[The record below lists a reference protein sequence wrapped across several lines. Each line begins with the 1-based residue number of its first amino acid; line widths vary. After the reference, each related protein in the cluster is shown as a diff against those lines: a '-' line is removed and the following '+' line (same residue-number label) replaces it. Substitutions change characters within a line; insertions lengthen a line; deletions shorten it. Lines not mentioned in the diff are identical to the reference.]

1 VSAPVRDGRPRIDSV
16 TGTSIHAHV
25 PSPSLRVTK
34 PNRESSLS
42 RRAFCASAGVSA
54 AAVLAGS
61 LSSAGAAPLQAA
73 ALPGVR
79 PRAPK
84 PYPIGIEL
92 YAVRREL
99 ARDLP
104 ATLSAVSKM
113 GYQVVEFYAPYLGWT
128 IPYAKDVRTQLDDLG
143 LRCYSTHNPSSA
155 LFGGETMGKAIEINQ
170 VLGARH
176 IIMASPPPNTTTI
189 EDWTRVSGQ
198 LSAASEQLKP
208 HGLLAGF
215 HNHKIEWLPLAGGQR
230 IMDVLATN
238 TPAEFVL
245 QFDVGT
251 CVEAGADPIAWIKG
265 HPGRIRSVH
274 LKDWAPGPEAQ
285 EKGFRVLFGEGI
297 APWKQI
303 LDAVE
308 SVGGV
313 EFYLMEQE
321 GSRFSELETAQ
332 RCLATWRKMRGTA

>member
-1 VSAPVRDGRPRIDSV
+1 MIP
-16 TGTSIHAHV
+16 
-25 PSPSLRVTK
+25 PSHF
-34 PNRESSLS
+34 S
-42 RRAFCASAGVSA
+42 RRSFCASVGVSA
-54 AAVLAGS
+54 AALGARS
-61 LSSAGAAPLQAA
+61 LSRGMLGAQRLAPVAA
-73 ALPGVR
+73 AR
-79 PRAPK
+79 KA
-84 PYPIGIEL
+84 YPIGLEL
-92 YAVRREL
+92 YSVRREL

-143 LRCYSTHNPSSA
+143 LRCYSTHNPSTA
-155 LFGGETMGKAIEINQ
+155 LIGEAMPKAIEINQ

-176 IIMASPPPNTTTI
+176 IIMASPPPNTTTA
-189 EDWTRVSGQ
+189 EDWTRVSGL
-198 LSAASEQLKP
+198 LSAASKQLEP

-230 IMDVLATN
+230 IMDLLATN
-238 TPAEFVL
+238 TPPEFVL

-251 CVEAGADPIAWIKG
+251 CLEAGQDPIAWIKA

-274 LKDWAPGPEAQ
+274 LKDWAPGSEADQ
-285 EKGFRVLFGEGI
+285 KGYRVLFGEGV

-308 SVGGV
+308 ATGGV

-321 GSRFSELETAQ
+321 GSRYSELETAQ
-332 RCLATWRKMRGTA
+332 RCLATWRKLRGTA

>member
-1 VSAPVRDGRPRIDSV
+1 MTHPD
-16 TGTSIHAHV
+16 
-25 PSPSLRVTK
+25 
-34 PNRESSLS
+34 RESSLS
-42 RRAFCASAGVSA
+42 RRAFCASAGLSAVAVAAGTLTSGALGPPLRA
-54 AAVLAGS
+54 AA
-61 LSSAGAAPLQAA
+61 PT
-73 ALPGVR
+73 GVR
-79 PRAPK
+79 PRAPRT
-84 PYPIGIEL
+84 YPIGLEL
-92 YAVRREL
+92 YSVRREL

-104 ATLSAVSKM
+104 ATLTAVSKM

-128 IPYAKDVRTQLDDLG
+128 IPYAKEVRTQLDDLG

-155 LFGGETMGKAIEINQ
+155 LMGGDAMAKAIEINQ

-176 IIMASPPPNTTTI
+176 IIMASPPPNTTTV

-230 IMDVLATN
+230 VMDVLATN
-238 TPAEFVL
+238 TPPEFVL

-251 CVEAGADPIAWIKG
+251 CLEAGADPIAWIRS

-285 EKGFRVLFGEGI
+285 EKGYRVLFGEGV

-303 LDAVE
+303 VDAAE

-313 EFYLMEQE
+313 EYYLLEQE

>member
-1 VSAPVRDGRPRIDSV
+1 V
-16 TGTSIHAHV
+16 TN
-25 PSPSLRVTK
+25 PD
-34 PNRESSLS
+34 RESTLS
-42 RRAFCASAGVSA
+42 RRAFCAA
-54 AAVLAGS
+54 
-61 LSSAGAAPLQAA
+61 AGASAVAVVAGTLSNGMLGAPLQAA
-73 ALPGVR
+73 SPTGALL
-79 PRAPK
+79 RAPK
-84 PYPIGIEL
+84 AYPIGIEM
-92 YAVRREL
+92 YSVRREMV
-99 ARDLP
+99 RDLP
-104 ATLSAVSKM
+104 ATLSALSKM
-113 GYQVVEFYAPYLGWT
+113 GYQAVEFFAPYLGWT
-128 IPYAKDVRTQLDDLG
+128 IPFSKEVRTQLDDLG

-155 LFGGETMGKAIEINQ
+155 LMGGEMMAKAIEINQ

-176 IIMASPPPNTTTI
+176 IIMASPPPNTTTV

-198 LSAASEQLKP
+198 LAAASEQLKP

-230 IMDVLATN
+230 IMDILATN
-238 TPAEFVL
+238 TPPEFVL

-251 CVEAGADPIAWIKG
+251 CLEAGADPIAWIKA

-285 EKGFRVLFGEGI
+285 EKGYRVLFGEGV

-308 SVGGV
+308 SGGGV

>member
-1 VSAPVRDGRPRIDSV
+1 MS
-16 TGTSIHAHV
+16 H
-25 PSPSLRVTK
+25 

-54 AAVLAGS
+54 AAVVAGT
-61 LSSAGAAPLQAA
+61 LSGGLLGSPLEAAVPS
-73 ALPGVR
+73 GVR
-79 PRAPK
+79 PRALK
-84 PYPIGIEL
+84 TYPIGIEL

-155 LFGGETMGKAIEINQ
+155 LLSAETMAKAIEINQ

-176 IIMASPPPNTTTI
+176 IIMASPPPNTATI
-189 EDWTRVSGQ
+189 EHWTRVSGQ

-251 CVEAGADPIAWIKG
+251 CVEAGADPIAWIKA

-274 LKDWAPGPEAQ
+274 LKDWAPGPETQ
-285 EKGFRVLFGEGI
+285 EKGYRVLFGEGV